1 MQIIFYTICGFG
13 LVGLVALIR
22 AAYSAPEAVEDQSG
36 FHLLLQADRDR
47 YAFSSSSMLLGEGD
61 ALFFR

>member
-1 MQIIFYTICGFG
+1 MQPILFTVCGFG

-22 AAYSAPEAVEDQSG
+22 AAYSAPEAVEDNGG

-47 YAFSSSSMLLGEGD
+47 YAYSCNSILLREGD